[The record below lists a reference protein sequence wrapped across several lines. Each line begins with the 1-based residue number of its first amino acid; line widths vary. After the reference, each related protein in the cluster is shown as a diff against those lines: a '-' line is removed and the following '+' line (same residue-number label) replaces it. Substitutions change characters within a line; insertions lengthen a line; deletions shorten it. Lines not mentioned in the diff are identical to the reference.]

1 MPFKILVGSTGGI
14 NGTAVSENS
23 YLLLDR
29 NGYKVALTD
38 TASETY
44 NATSCQ
50 MTNKTH
56 SISGVDSNGVK
67 VNSTDAK
74 AFTMKNKAGTTLGT
88 VTDAT
93 VTYKTGEFE
102 SAF

>member
-1 MPFKILVGSTGGI
+1 MYLFWWNNNK
-14 NGTAVSENS
+14 NS
-23 YLLLDR
+23 R
-29 NGYKVALTD
+29 IYKEYD
-38 TASETY
+38 
-44 NATSCQ
+44 
-50 MTNKTH
+50 K
-56 SISGVDSNGVK
+56 K
-67 VNSTDAK
+67 DAK